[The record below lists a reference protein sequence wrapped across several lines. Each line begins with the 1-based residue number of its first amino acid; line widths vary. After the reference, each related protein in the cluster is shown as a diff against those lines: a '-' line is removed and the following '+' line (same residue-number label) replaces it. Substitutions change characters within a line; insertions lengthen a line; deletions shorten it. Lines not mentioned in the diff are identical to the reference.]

1 METGIRILLLNRATK
16 LGIIAKLGIIVCAA
30 LALQGCG
37 LFGGT
42 KAPPP
47 LGAGIE
53 PQQGPDA
60 SEQAVINPE
69 VQRRKIKEA
78 AIHSQDFELTASVG
92 ILSIEDF
99 GTNPSLS
106 AHIVYHVTEDFF
118 LGSSYVQSK
127 GGTTSYERLAGTVP
141 LLSDDDRQY
150 TYIGLLNVGW
160 NALPGEIFIGKG
172 QAYNSAF
179 YFTGGMGFTE
189 FGGDS
194 RFTVNGGM
202 GYRILLTRTFAA
214 HFDFRDY
221 LFDSD
226 LLGEKKIVHNLEGS
240 LGLSFYF

>member
-1 METGIRILLLNRATK
+1 METGIRVLLLNRA
-16 LGIIAKLGIIVCAA
+16 AKLGIIVCAA

-37 LFGGT
+37 LFGG
-42 KAPPP
+42 KKEPPP
-47 LGAGIE
+47 LGAE
-53 PQQGPDA
+53 VEQQQGPDA

-106 AHIVYHVTEDFF
+106 ARLAYHVTEDFF
-118 LGSSYVQSK
+118 LEGSYGQSK
-127 GGTTSYERLAGTVP
+127 GGTTSYELLAGTVP
-141 LLSDDDRQY
+141 LMSDSDRRY
-150 TYIGLLNVGW
+150 TYTALNLGW

-189 FGGDS
+189 FGGDDH
-194 RFTVNGGM
+194 FTINGGM